1 MSAFQKAQDYSSQMA
16 GDAAGVARGFWKK
29 IRPIAG
35 SIPFA
40 EDAMASYYCAFD
52 KSTPS
57 HVRGALIGALAYF
70 IVPTDLLPDFLPA
83 LGFGDDAAVIAAT
96 LQLVSSHIK
105 PEHREAAKR
114 AFAEIEIDSPKS

>member
-1 MSAFQKAQDYSSQMA
+1 M
-16 GDAAGVARGFWKK
+16 
-29 IRPIAG
+29 RPLAG

-40 EDAMASYYCAFD
+40 EDAIASYYCAFD
-52 KSTPS
+52 KQTPS
-57 HVRGALIGALAYF
+57 HVRGALIAALAYF

-83 LGFGDDAAVIAAT
+83 LGFGDDAAVFAAT

-114 AFAEIEIDSPKS
+114 AFSEIEIENPK